1 MQASTTFLKYKA
13 QRKPAFLGNETT
25 ILRTAE

>member
-13 QRKPAFLGNETT
+13 QLKPASLGNKTT
-25 ILRTAE
+25 ILRTTE